1 MNTRILKDRMQ
12 KWLNHL
18 DETYQAPED
27 KPFIKIAEV
36 VVILPALGFFY
47 IWEYFNRCNMPY
59 YLYFEIKD
67 SLAVLYENLMPIIYI
82 STVLS
87 LMLTIMVPIILKTRS
102 KQSESGE
109 GANGG
114 QENTAQ
120 KTRHISKFTV
130 YVTAITVLLGLLVLL
145 KAYHFD
151 FRVIAIFLVLG
162 GVASYIYLFESR
174 NLGFGL
180 AVLFAF
186 LYAEVRANLDAK
198 YRMNHKPTMDIVLKS
213 YSDIPIMREGEKC
226 RYILYKTSNYYF
238 IKDPC
243 KKRIEVYST
252 STGEMNSFSS
262 E

>member
-12 KWLNHL
+12 KWVNHL

-120 KTRHISKFTV
+120 KTRRISKFTV

-145 KAYHFD
+145 KAYNFD
-151 FRVIAIFLVLG
+151 FRIIAIFLVLG

-186 LYAEVRANLDAK
+186 LYAEVRANIDAK
-198 YRMNHKPTMDIVLKS
+198 HAMTVKPRMDIMLKS
-213 YSDIPIMREGEKC
+213 FSDNPILTEGEKC
-226 RYILYKTSNYYF
+226 RYLLYKSSNYYF
-238 IKDPC
+238 IKDTC
-243 KKRIEVYST
+243 TKRIEVYSS
-252 STGEMNSFSS
+252 STGEMNSFKS